1 MRLLF
6 GGCGTPQAPP
16 PGENARLFLKLA
28 LRLSREHVLANRPVC
43 QSTRKW
49 REICRTGQDGKR
61 CIVPLLDCS
70 SMSFKAWLK
79 PARSACRK
87 RPLSSLFSILPC
99 VLSRACLGKW
109 SPFHRKMAPIY
120 LSAPMFSTP
129 PPATSPC
136 FHMNPVV
143 VVPSPSCQTI
153 IFQKQK
159 WRTKCEFNAVRT
171 RGVSQQVA

>member
-1 MRLLF
+1 MSWQIVRF
-6 GGCGTPQAPP
+6 VRVQG
-16 PGENARLFLKLA
+16 
-28 LRLSREHVLANRPVC
+28 
-43 QSTRKW
+43 RKW
-49 REICRTGQDGKR
+49 RQWEIFRTGQDGKR

-87 RPLSSLFSILPC
+87 RPLSSLLSILPC
-99 VLSRACLGKW
+99 VLSRACLGKL
-109 SPFHRKMAPIY
+109 SPFHREMA